1 LASFPL
7 GGLTKGELG
16 TMQYLVRGR
25 AGSGILGDSLAKT
38 DAKGAEAF
46 IQCSNC
52 KKIIFALDF
61 EQNLRVCSL
70 CDHHQRLPARLRI
83 AWTFDPD
90 SFEEMDT
97 ELRAEDPLQFPEYR
111 QKLEMSQ
118 ERADAADSIVSGLAT
133 LDGVR
138 VAVAVS
144 DFSFM
149 GGSMGSV
156 AGEKIAR
163 TFERG
168 VELRVPVIVF
178 CASGGARMQEGLLSL
193 MQMAK
198 TTAAAQLAARHGI
211 PYVAVFSDPTMAGVL
226 ASYASIADVILAEP
240 KALIGFAGARVSKQA
255 GVGRVPDDFQSAE
268 WVFEHGMIDRI
279 VPRKDMRQV
288 LGSLVNS
295 FGKHLLP
302 VTEDHT
308 APPVAQSDCNLIRF
322 VPPREEDLPR
332 PTQAAKDLPKTMR
345 DWERPLVELEEGI
358 GKLRELAKR
367 EREDDKRLLLEER
380 IESIERRRDDYLVKK
395 FATLDPWEKV
405 LIARAEKRPYTLDYI
420 ASVFGNFI
428 ELDGDRRGFR
438 DRAIVGGTASLNGRP
453 VIVVGH
459 QKGRNI
465 SERQM
470 RNFGMSRPEG
480 YRKAVRLFDIAERFR
495 LPVITF
501 IDTPAADPGVDSEAR
516 GISEAIAAGMTKMFE
531 LTVPTV
537 SIVIGE
543 GGSGG
548 ALGIAASNTVAMMEH
563 SIYSVIPPEGCAAIL
578 WRQPER
584 GPEAAR
590 ALNLTAESALS
601 LGLIDFII
609 PEPLGGAHRDPSA
622 AAAKIKCALT
632 EALGSLE
639 TETPEAL
646 RQMRYGKFR
655 AMGIFERLS

>member
-1 LASFPL
+1 
-7 GGLTKGELG
+7 
-16 TMQYLVRGR
+16 
-25 AGSGILGDSLAKT
+25 LAKT

-61 EQNLRVCSL
+61 EQNLRVCPL
-70 CDHHQRLPARLRI
+70 CDHHHRLPARLRI
-83 AWTFDPD
+83 DWTFDPD

-97 ELRAEDPLQFPEYR
+97 ELRSKDPLGFPEYQ
-111 QKLEMSQ
+111 QKLEASQ
-118 ERADAADSIVSGLAT
+118 ERAGAVDSIVSGLAS
-133 LDGVR
+133 LEGMR

-163 TFERG
+163 TFERAI
-168 VELRVPVIVF
+168 ELRVPVIVF
-178 CASGGARMQEGLLSL
+178 CASGGARMQEGLISL

-198 TTAAAQLAARHGI
+198 TTAAAELAARHGI
-211 PYVAVFSDPTMAGVL
+211 PYIAIFSDPTMAGVL
-226 ASYASIADVILAEP
+226 ASYASIADVIVAEP
-240 KALIGFAGARVSKQA
+240 KALVGFAGARVSKQA

-268 WVFEHGMIDRI
+268 WVFDHGMIDRI
-279 VPRKDMRQV
+279 VSRKDMRSV
-288 LGSLVNS
+288 LASLVSS
-295 FGKHLLP
+295 FGAHLRPKSAEDGDELP
-302 VTEDHT
+302 V
-308 APPVAQSDCNLIRF
+308 VQDCELIRS
-322 VPPREEDLPR
+322 VPPKQKSGASQKE
-332 PTQAAKDLPKTMR
+332 LPKTMK

-358 GKLRELAKR
+358 AKLRELARR
-367 EREDDKRLLLEER
+367 EREEDKRQVLEQR
-380 IESIERRRDDYLVKK
+380 VADIERRRDDYLEKK
-395 FATLDPWEKV
+395 FASLDPWEKV

-420 ASVFGNFI
+420 AAIFSNFV

-438 DRAIVGGTASLNGRP
+438 DRAIVGGTAKLNGRP

-465 SERQM
+465 QDRQM

-480 YRKAVRLFDIAERFR
+480 YRKAIRLFDLAERFR
-495 LPVITF
+495 LPVITL
-501 IDTPAADPGVDSEAR
+501 IDTPAADPGVESEGR

-531 LTVPTV
+531 LTVPTI

-548 ALGIAASNTVAMMEH
+548 ALGIAASNTVAMLEY
-563 SIYSVIPPEGCAAIL
+563 SVYSVIPPEGCAAIL

-584 GPEAAR
+584 GPDAAR

-609 PEPLGGAHRDPSA
+609 PEPLGGAHRDPAEA
-622 AAAKIKCALT
+622 AARIKCALL
-632 EALGSLE
+632 EELSSLDQKNGE
-639 TETPEAL
+639 TL
-646 RQMRYGKFR
+646 RKMRYDKFR
-655 AMGIFERLS
+655 MMSVYETL